1 MFVKLIIQYTM
12 IQGPNFYIYMFVCD
26 FYSYF
31 LGIASEVMLKK
42 IVSLI
47 LTNESDNPEEKRM
60 CVCQKKYV
68 LFSCCFC
75 QKRQIFSLYYDYET
89 FFNRPNIKNIW
100 HSQTFNNVKS
110 DFAYL
115 SLSFESLHSEQI
127 LLLED
132 N

>member
-1 MFVKLIIQYTM
+1 
-12 IQGPNFYIYMFVCD
+12 MFVCD

-42 IVSLI
+42 IVSII

-75 QKRQIFSLYYDYET
+75 QKDRYFHYIMTMKHFSIGLILKIFGT
-89 FFNRPNIKNIW
+89 VR
-100 HSQTFNNVKS
+100 
-110 DFAYL
+110 
-115 SLSFESLHSEQI
+115 
-127 LLLED
+127 LLIM
-132 N
+132 